1 MNKKLKITILLII
14 ILIGIAVSILS
25 CNKFTASNQAQEKE
39 KYTPV
44 EIDEVTTGTIEN
56 KIKINGKVV
65 ANEEIAV
72 IPKAMGIVTK
82 VNVELGDFVEEG
94 STLFVIEQD
103 DIAKSVEQAAN
114 AVQIA
119 SNGVTQAESGLQTAK
134 LNYEINKEKIENA
147 QLNLERIKKLYEEG
161 AVSKSQ
167 LEQAEL
173 AADEKNLEI
182 LMGQFNQAEIAY
194 KQTLNQLR
202 QAEISHEQALSGLSN
217 TVVKAPMSG
226 YVSTLNVK
234 EGQIVTSTQPAA
246 MIVEMDKVYV
256 QINVVENIVN
266 KLQVGQEVEIN
277 VPAAFNEYITSTISY
292 ISPTADPRT
301 QLYAVKI
308 YIDNSDKKI
317 KPGMNGEVRLSMDT
331 VDSTIVIKGN
341 AVLDKEDKKVVFV
354 VEDDVAVEKVVTTGL
369 DTGDYI
375 EIKEGLKEGEQ
386 VIVEGQHYVED
397 GGKVKVVR
405 GD

>member
-72 IPKAMGIVTK
+72 IPKAVGIVTK

-119 SNGVTQAESGLQTAK
+119 SNGVTQAESGLQTVK

-147 QLNLERIKKLYEEG
+147 QLNLERIKNYMKKELYL
-161 AVSKSQ
+161 KSV
-167 LEQAEL
+167 
-173 AADEKNLEI
+173 
-182 LMGQFNQAEIAY
+182 
-194 KQTLNQLR
+194 R
-202 QAEISHEQALSGLSN
+202 
-217 TVVKAPMSG
+217 
-226 YVSTLNVK
+226 
-234 EGQIVTSTQPAA
+234 TS
-246 MIVEMDKVYV
+246 
-256 QINVVENIVN
+256 
-266 KLQVGQEVEIN
+266 
-277 VPAAFNEYITSTISY
+277 
-292 ISPTADPRT
+292 RT
-301 QLYAVKI
+301 
-308 YIDNSDKKI
+308 
-317 KPGMNGEVRLSMDT
+317 GC
-331 VDSTIVIKGN
+331 
-341 AVLDKEDKKVVFV
+341 
-354 VEDDVAVEKVVTTGL
+354 
-369 DTGDYI
+369 
-375 EIKEGLKEGEQ
+375 
-386 VIVEGQHYVED
+386 
-397 GGKVKVVR
+397 
-405 GD
+405 